1 MNSFKKLSIAIAAA
15 LAIGTTVAVTPA
27 SAATTLT
34 VNSVAAVG
42 GTTSA
47 APVSLTV
54 PDTNNVL
61 SANALNIEVDSLAA
75 NTTVTAV
82 ATNGRILTT
91 IGTLVAPVAAS
102 AGSTTVS
109 FNTGS
114 GSTAS
119 FYVFT
124 TNTSAGTV
132 SVTVNGNTSTYH
144 FKGTAGAINTIGL
157 SNPESAAAGSVQKI
171 TLSAADIFGN
181 AKGGASISLQV
192 VNSAGTTTTP
202 YTTESATTATAVIG
216 TKVVDIAMPASGI
229 VTLIATASTASA
241 VTGFATPIGVV
252 VKTITV
258 RDLASE
264 LAIIQAQ
271 LAAERTAHQATKDAS
286 AKALADAKIA
296 SDLVLATAIADHK
309 KKFNAL
315 AKKWNAKNPR
325 AKVALIK

>member
-15 LAIGTTVAVTPA
+15 LAIGTLVGVTPA

-102 AGSTTVS
+102 AGATTVS

-132 SVTVNGNTSTYH
+132 SLTVNGNTTTYH
-144 FKGTAGAINTIGL
+144 FKGNAGAINTIGL
-157 SNPESAAAGSVQKI
+157 SNPESAAAGSIQKV

-202 YTTESATTATAVIG
+202 YTTEAATTATAVIG

-264 LAIIQAQ
+264 LAVVQAQ
-271 LAAERTAHQATKDAS
+271 LVAEKAARAADKVAS
-286 AKALADAKIA
+286 DKALADAKVA
-296 SDLVLATAIADHK
+296 SDLALATAIADYK